1 MTLTFSTCKTEQ
13 GQYSHFWRQCILHSS
28 MNETV
33 LSVYWERARPSF
45 VVFSAIQIPSHLF
58 TPHSKILLITLLSS
72 AIHQRESQENMFS
85 WRKSFK
91 ITEINQP
98 LCFSDYF
105 EWCFISLHHIPLLS
119 PISCVN
125 LFILTDIITLV
136 KVLNFTLT
144 WAPENYTSWLQ
155 FFRLPKHHFL
165 LLIVKRKY
173 FCLLHTHLN
182 ALNGPALCQNGLAFA
197 WYFIII
203 S

>member
-1 MTLTFSTCKTEQ
+1 MKQCCLCTGREQ
-13 GQYSHFWRQCILHSS
+13 GLALLFLVQFRSRLISS
-28 MNETV
+28 LPTAKYCW
-33 LSVYWERARPSF
+33 SPS
-45 VVFSAIQIPSHLF
+45 SPLLF
-58 TPHSKILLITLLSS
+58 I
-72 AIHQRESQENMFS
+72 RENHKMFS

-105 EWCFISLHHIPLLS
+105 EKCFISLHHIPLLS

-182 ALNGPALCQNGLAFA
+182 ALNGPALCQNGLVFA